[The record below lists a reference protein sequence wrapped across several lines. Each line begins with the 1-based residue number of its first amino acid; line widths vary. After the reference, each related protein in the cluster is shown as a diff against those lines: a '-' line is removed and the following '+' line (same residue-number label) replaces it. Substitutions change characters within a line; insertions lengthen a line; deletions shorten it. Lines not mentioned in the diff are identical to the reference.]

1 MVGRCRCQPRA
12 ARAAADRRRGL
23 PLCRRTRRRAGKRLL
38 AAAAL
43 GLLALL
49 ARPAAAR
56 AGCHGGGPGGGGG
69 HGGGGSG
76 GAAACTDRSDVVGVR
91 RCTPFGAW
99 ATNLGIPRIVVEGG
113 AIVRQFGSLL
123 DRQAGSVTHG
133 TESFAYRVL
142 TPPRARLVDTAVL
155 STLRAGLGLPH
166 GLYAAAEADLG
177 GFTHAAPVA
186 TEMLSTGAFGSPD
199 LQQERG
205 FLLDSLA
212 AVGVRGE
219 THGVG
224 LGAELA
230 GGVRA
235 ASYSFESSY
244 HGCLQTTSVTAV
256 APIAEARVRG
266 ELWVS
271 PWLTAGLTAGASV
284 LEHHAWMGG
293 LYLGLHTRAF
303 GGER

>member
-1 MVGRCRCQPRA
+1 MRSY
-12 ARAAADRRRGL
+12 
-23 PLCRRTRRRAGKRLL
+23 L
-38 AAAAL
+38 ATGVVFAL
-43 GLLALL
+43 I
-49 ARPAAAR
+49 ARPHAAH
-56 AGCHGGGPGGGGG
+56 AGCHGGGPGGGGPG
-69 HGGGGSG
+69 GGGGSG
-76 GAAACTDRSDVVGVR
+76 GTSAPCEDKSEVVGVR
-91 RCTPFGAW
+91 HCTPFGEW
-99 ATNLGIPRIVVEGG
+99 ATNLGIPRIVIEGG
-113 AIVRQFGSLL
+113 VIVRQFASLL
-123 DRQAGSVTHG
+123 DSQAGSVTHG

-142 TPPRARLVDTAVL
+142 TPPRARLLDTAVL
-155 STLRAGLGLPH
+155 STLRAGVGLSH

-205 FLLDSLA
+205 FLVDSLA

-219 THGVG
+219 AHGGELAV
-224 LGAELA
+224 ELA

-244 HGCLQTTSVTAV
+244 HGCLQATSVTAV

-293 LYLGLHTRAF
+293 LYLGVHTRAF

>member
-1 MVGRCRCQPRA
+1 M
-12 ARAAADRRRGL
+12 
-23 PLCRRTRRRAGKRLL
+23 KRLL
-38 AAAAL
+38 SAAAL

-49 ARPAAAR
+49 ARPGAAR

-69 HGGGGSG
+69 HGGGGGSG
-76 GAAACTDRSDVVGVR
+76 GAPACTDKSDVVGVR
-91 RCTPFGAW
+91 RCTPFAAW

-113 AIVRQFGSLL
+113 VIVRQFESLL

-142 TPPRARLVDTAVL
+142 TPPRTRLLDTAVL
-155 STLRAGLGLPH
+155 STLRAGVGLPY
-166 GLYAAAEADLG
+166 GLYAAAETDLG
-177 GFTHAAPVA
+177 GLTRPAHVA
-186 TEMLSTGAFGSPD
+186 TEMLSTGSFGSPD

-205 FLLDSLA
+205 FLVDSLA
-212 AVGVRGE
+212 AIGVRGE
-219 THGVG
+219 LHGG
-224 LGAELA
+224 EIAIELA

-244 HGCLQTTSVTAV
+244 HGCLQATSVTAV

-271 PWLTAGLTAGASV
+271 PWLTAGLTAGTSV
-284 LEHHAWMGG
+284 IEPHAWMGG
-293 LYLGLHTRAF
+293 LYLGVHTRAF